1 MAPRDRASFSAVPR
15 LQKVGGRH
23 GANSWLAAPA
33 VLALL
38 MLDAASARAEM
49 VRFRYVPVDACGTMQ
64 QVASGPDGAVGEL
77 FRGFGMRPLPYQRTF
92 RPNQMVTFRHPY
104 NGNLATVPLTLP
116 EGTPR
121 LEHRADRIVYNYGSY
136 VVEVRFFGDGT
147 VDVVYNSGFLRPLQV
162 Q

>member
-1 MAPRDRASFSAVPR
+1 MLRACLIALTLVV
-15 LQKVGGRH
+15 LT
-23 GANSWLAAPA
+23 AAPA
-33 VLALL
+33 L
-38 MLDAASARAEM
+38 AEM

-64 QVASGPDGAVGEL
+64 QVAAGPNGAAGEL
-77 FRGFGMRPLPYQRTF
+77 FRGFGMQSLPYQRTF

-104 NGNLATVPLTLP
+104 HGRLATLPLTLP

-136 VVEVRFFGDGT
+136 VVEVRFIADGT